1 MIQWTAVVPYE
12 SMEKAL
18 MTVRIRTARST
29 VCWFLTLVLVPALHA
44 GEPGSVRL
52 IRTPHDGI
60 QPQLAVDEQGTV
72 HLIYYNGDA
81 GGGDVYYVRS
91 EDEGTTFSEP
101 VRVNSQPG
109 SAVAAGTIRGAQI
122 AVGKGNRV
130 HVAWNGSSKARPK
143 GPRNP
148 AQPADSPYNGLPM
161 LYTHM
166 NDAGAGF
173 EPQRN
178 LMQKTFALDGGGAV
192 AADPEGN
199 VYVAWHGASLDSS
212 QGEAGRRVWIAR
224 SDDEGKT
231 FAAEEPAYNRPT
243 GACGCCGMQIF
254 ADSHGA
260 TYVLYRSAT
269 EEVNRDIYLLTST
282 SGAERYRGTPLQR
295 WQVQQ
300 CPMSSMAF
308 AEGQQGVLGAWE
320 TTGQVYYG
328 IVEPRTG
335 EVSEPIAAP
344 GRPAGRK
351 HPRLAA
357 AADGT
362 TLMVWTEGTGWNKGG
377 SLAWQVFDKTG
388 KALKERGRADGIPVW
403 SFAAAFARADG
414 GFTIVY

>member
-1 MIQWTAVVPYE
+1 M
-12 SMEKAL
+12 SCL
-18 MTVRIRTARST
+18 
-29 VCWFLTLVLVPALHA
+29 LVFSLVPALHA
-44 GEPGSVRL
+44 GEPGPVRMQ
-52 IRTPHDGI
+52 RVPDGGI
-60 QPQLAVDEQGTV
+60 QPQVAVDEQGTV
-72 HLIYYNGDA
+72 HLIYYKGEA

-91 EDEGTTFSEP
+91 TDEGATFSEP
-101 VRVNSQPG
+101 IRVNSQPA

-122 AVGKGNRV
+122 AVGKEGRV
-130 HVAWNGSSKARPK
+130 HVAWNGSSQARPK

-161 LYTHM
+161 LYTRL
-166 NDAGAGF
+166 NDAGTAF

-192 AADPEGN
+192 AADPQGN
-199 VYVAWHGASLDSS
+199 VYVAWHGASLESS
-212 QGEAGRRVWIAR
+212 EGEAGRRVWVAR
-224 SDDEGKT
+224 SEDEGET
-231 FAAEEPAYNRPT
+231 FAAEEAIYNRPT

-254 ADSHGA
+254 ADSAGD
-260 TYVLYRSAT
+260 TFVLYRSAT
-269 EEVNRDIYLLTST
+269 DGVNRDMYLLTSAGGT
-282 SGAERYRGTPLQR
+282 ERFRGTALQR

-308 AEGQQGVLGAWE
+308 AEGPQGVLGAWE

-328 IVEPRTG
+328 IVDPRSG

-344 GRPAGRK
+344 GRPSGRK
-351 HPRLAA
+351 HPRLAV

-377 SLAWQVFDKTG
+377 SLAWQVFDKAG
-388 KALKERGRADGIPVW
+388 KALQQRGRGEGIPVW
-403 SFAAAFARADG
+403 SFAATFPRADG